1 MKAFYTLLI
10 ILIPF
15 VCFGQNDTIFYN
27 TDYLKIKYSKKL
39 KQPYSIKYLVSDNT
53 GYGYLDKKT
62 LKKISNYTSS
72 NSDYVNNDYD
82 KGHMAP
88 IKHLIGHN
96 NFNID
101 SVNNYYNVSLMHY
114 VLNRGIYKELEDIVL
129 NIKMSNPKVIDVCV
143 YIEPQFLDTIKTET
157 GATIPT
163 SFIYKY
169 ELIYNIDFNSKHKKI
184 KKYKPSKTYEFPN
197 NSSVKKK
204 KLKEFEI
211 EDGPSIQIV
220 KLPIYEKLDSKN
232 YNTTTYEQA
241 LFIQKEL
248 LETIK
253 YKPLNTHTTVEFDAE
268 LIKYESLEPIT
279 LELEKFKK
287 YETLKP
293 IILELEAEIIKYE
306 PLQPK
311 TIELEK
317 FKKYETLKPII
328 LELEAELIK
337 LKQLEPI
344 TVEFVAELIKYELLE
359 YEIKSD
365 STVIFKSI
373 SELK

>member
-1 MKAFYTLLI
+1 MKAFYTLII

-15 VCFGQNDTIFYN
+15 VSFAQNDTIFYN
-27 TDYLKIKYSKKL
+27 TDYLEIKYSKKL
-39 KQPYSIKYLVSDNT
+39 KQPYSIKYFVSDNT

-220 KLPIYEKLDSKN
+220 KLPIYK
-232 YNTTTYEQA
+232 
-241 LFIQKEL
+241 I
-248 LETIK
+248 
-253 YKPLNTHTTVEFDAE
+253 
-268 LIKYESLEPIT
+268 
-279 LELEKFKK
+279 
-287 YETLKP
+287 ETLKP
-293 IILELEAEIIKYE
+293 IILELEEELIKYE
-306 PLQPK
+306 PLKPI
-311 TIELEK
+311 TVELEK
-317 FKKYETLKPII
+317 LKKYETVKPII

-337 LKQLEPI
+337 YEPLKPI
-344 TVEFVAELIKYELLE
+344 TIELDTELINYELLE
-359 YEIKSD
+359 YQIKSD
-365 STVIFKSI
+365 SIIIFKSI